1 MSDRPAEPGP
11 SSEQPP
17 DPSGMTP
24 DILGHEREVQEAA
37 ARYADRGLTRRQISK
52 RVGIGALT
60 LAPFAAVL
68 AACGSSD
75 DPKDVADQA
84 AADTR
89 TGKKLA
95 MFATNCG
102 LVPTWYAQGM
112 RIQKYYCDI
121 LGITYE
127 YADGELDAT
136 KQRAKVENAASKTWD
151 IVHIDANAPGTLS
164 APVKKMIGKGAVVI
178 EGPGQMTRPGE
189 DIGVTTWL
197 HQSSHEMGFTV
208 GTALFEAAGGKDA
221 EGVAIMTRGPSAA
234 IQVGERAT
242 GFKDAMKNYP
252 GFKLVADDFGNWD
265 PNKTQQLW
273 EAYASRY
280 KKIDVGYCQNDD
292 MAFAAQKVMAGVN
305 RASETKIGG
314 CDAMPPAIKAVVDG
328 TFVATYRH
336 SSARVHSF
344 PIFIGRALKMGAVKS
359 VPRELKLDGPL
370 VTKENAESITWLQQD
385 NIYLI

>member
-1 MSDRPAEPGP
+1 MSDRPAEPGSSPEP
-11 SSEQPP
+11 SERPQ
-17 DPSGMTP
+17 
-24 DILGHEREVQEAA
+24 LGPEYAEHNREVREAA
-37 ARYADRGLTRRQISK
+37 ERYAERGLTRRQISK
-52 RVGIGALT
+52 RIGLGALT
-60 LAPFAAVL
+60 LAPFAAAL
-68 AACGSSD
+68 QACGSSSN
-75 DPKDVADQA
+75 PKDVSQQA
-84 AADTR
+84 ATDTR
-89 TGKKLA
+89 SGKKLA

-112 RIQKYYCDI
+112 RVQKYYCDI
-121 LGITYE
+121 LGMTYE

-151 IVHIDANAPGTLS
+151 VVHIDANAPGTLS

-208 GTALFEAAGGKDA
+208 GTALCEAAGGKDA
-221 EGVAIMTRGPSAA
+221 SGVAIMTRGPSAA
-234 IQVGERAT
+234 IQVGERAQ
-242 GFKDAMKNYP
+242 GFKDALKNYP
-252 GFKLVADDFGNWD
+252 GIKLVADDFGNWD
-265 PNKTQQLW
+265 PNKAQQLW
-273 EAYASRY
+273 EAYASRH

-292 MAFAAQKVMAGVN
+292 MAFAALKVMKGVN
-305 RASETKIGG
+305 RAGETKIGG

-328 TFVATYRH
+328 EFVATYRH
-336 SSARVHSF
+336 SSARVHMY
-344 PIFIGRALKMGAVKS
+344 PIFIGRAMKMGAVQS

-385 NIYLI
+385 DVYLI

>member
-1 MSDRPAEPGP
+1 
-11 SSEQPP
+11 
-17 DPSGMTP
+17 
-24 DILGHEREVQEAA
+24 
-37 ARYADRGLTRRQISK
+37 
-52 RVGIGALT
+52 
-60 LAPFAAVL
+60 
-68 AACGSSD
+68 
-75 DPKDVADQA
+75 
-84 AADTR
+84 
-89 TGKKLA
+89 

-314 CDAMPPAIKAVVDG
+314 CDAMPPALQAVLDGRMHATVRNPSCRIHGGAVMAGVAAVVAG
-328 TFVATYRH
+328 EKTGEGGIPKHVIT
-336 SSARVHSF
+336 
-344 PIFIGRALKMGAVKS
+344 
-359 VPRELKLDGPL
+359 DGPV
-370 VTKENAESITWLQQD
+370 VTKDNAPGMAWMQKQF
-385 NIYLI
+385 LI